1 MKKRFFLLSIVFSL
15 VITSMH
21 SEETILAVFENSY
34 KEENI
39 EICLKNGLN
48 KLNINLDSEIPT
60 ERLAAINFILKN
72 TYENN
77 IHKMRGE
84 EDNQV
89 YTKKTGEEA
98 VFDKDG
104 NLVTNAW
111 NQGSFNYGKYE
122 MPIQKFELDI
132 WPWLIWGNTRDDP
145 TTFDER
151 FYYYLMDLD
160 GGIQEYIF
168 LENKKDLEKVKY
180 SALDDTDKLVYQFFN
195 YLLFN
200 KSYKFDLSDKNIK
213 IYKQS
218 ADNYWQYL
226 AQLIELA
233 GYKQQ

>member
-1 MKKRFFLLSIVFSL
+1 MNKKVTSALAAIFFCIAALTAQENILS
-15 VITSMH
+15 
-21 SEETILAVFENSY
+21 VFENSY
-34 KEENI
+34 AEEDL
-39 EICLKNGLN
+39 EVCLKNGLE
-48 KLNINLDSEIPT
+48 KLDVNLKQALPDANL
-60 ERLAAINFILKN
+60 RAIHFILKN
-72 TYENN
+72 TWEVN
-77 IHKMRGE
+77 IHRMRGE
-84 EDNQV
+84 EENQV
-89 YTKKTGEEA
+89 YTKDTGEEA